1 MARTHKNSDDV
12 YNARR
17 RFRRQAER
25 YIKKANETS
34 GVAKNRYESMAR
46 NALEKAITSYAGNK
60 PQGRIAQLA
69 EKLNITQARIH
80 IVRAK
85 KAVTKEG
92 RANFIAESKST
103 LFTEEN
109 KGKSRDNM
117 AKNILSD
124 QNVAASFYGGLSG
137 IWAGSEAG
145 RKNPNQAII
154 DYFNT
159 EIENFHAESIMDI
172 IEYFENAGIN
182 IYKPIGNDGTYMDI
196 ALQITIIMKH
206 AQK

>member
-1 MARTHKNSDDV
+1 MARARKRSDDV

-25 YIKKANETS
+25 YIKKANETA

-46 NALEKAITSYAGNK
+46 NALEKAIASYAGNK

-69 EKLNITQARIH
+69 EKLNITQARID
-80 IVRAK
+80 IIWTNKVT
-85 KAVTKEG
+85 TKEY
-92 RANFIAESKST
+92 RNNFITKSKSA
-103 LFTEEN
+103 LFTEN
-109 KGKSRDNM
+109 KGKSRDDM

-124 QNVAASFYGGLSG
+124 KNVASSFYGGLSE

-154 DYFNT
+154 EYFNT

-172 IEYFENAGIN
+172 IEYLENAGIN
-182 IYKPIGNDGTYMDI
+182 IYKPIENDGTYMDI
-196 ALQITIIMKH
+196 ALQIAIMNH
-206 AQK
+206 ARK